1 MGTSEKRERFEK
13 VASNRVQR
21 IIDTLNLLKNCSNQS
36 NYEYS
41 ADDVELMFT
50 SINKAMRDAKAAFIN
65 EMESTEK
72 KGFSFNNK

>member
-1 MGTSEKRERFEK
+1 MGTLEKRERFEK

-65 EMESTEK
+65 EMERTEK